1 MLNHPGAPTLTP
13 DAHAMPAKGE
23 AIRAAFPGE

>member
-1 MLNHPGAPTLTP
+1 MPNHPGAQTLMP
-13 DAHAMPAKGE
+13 DVRAMPAKGE